1 MAFIQN
7 IIDYIFKNYD
17 LSKDIVEVVFPNKRA
32 SIHFKRQI
40 VSQLSK
46 TSWMPITSSIQQAM
60 EKWSG
65 LHLVDSLD
73 VALELMSINDKDAN
87 NKVLKQNFFGLAS
100 QMAKDF
106 DEIDQYKVDAKN
118 LFESLNEVKIIENY
132 TFS

>member
-46 TSWMPITSSIQQAM
+46 TSWMPITSSVQQAM
-60 EKWSG
+60 EKEMASITME
-65 LHLVDSLD
+65 D
-73 VALELMSINDKDAN
+73 VILLTASMSPWN
-87 NKVLKQNFFGLAS
+87 
-100 QMAKDF
+100 
-106 DEIDQYKVDAKN
+106 
-118 LFESLNEVKIIENY
+118 
-132 TFS
+132 

>member
-46 TSWMPITSSIQQAM
+46 TSWIPI
-60 EKWSG
+60 
-65 LHLVDSLD
+65 
-73 VALELMSINDKDAN
+73 N
-87 NKVLKQNFFGLAS
+87 
-100 QMAKDF
+100 
-106 DEIDQYKVDAKN
+106 
-118 LFESLNEVKIIENY
+118 
-132 TFS
+132 